1 MTYSSSNFNDDVLGE
16 LVRVGVVSEN
26 VPDDDP
32 ETQAQLAI
40 AGIGK
45 LVQAR
50 DALASYRS
58 AVHKLLERRG
68 VVPDAVFNAADEKTG
83 ELLDDEQRVAPRKKR
98 RG

>member
-16 LVRVGVVSEN
+16 LVRVGVVPED

-32 ETQAQLAI
+32 ETQAHLAI

-50 DALASYRS
+50 DALATYRS
-58 AVHKLLERRG
+58 AVHELLERQG
-68 VVPDAVFNAADEKTG
+68 VVTDAGFHAADEKAG
-83 ELLDDEQRVAPRKKR
+83 ELLDGEQRVAPRKKR